1 MKKKLFLGLFV
12 ISLILTM
19 FSASHGAEVI
29 KLTFSSFLPPTYS
42 IAGLEASFAMK

>member
-29 KLTFSSFLPPTYS
+29 KLTFISSSNIFDCGTGKPVLR
-42 IAGLEASFAMK
+42 